1 MNALSDTW
9 LPDLVEPREPLLS
22 IVIPVYNER
31 PVLPLLYE
39 RLDTVLSALDGIRYE
54 LVLVDD
60 GSRDGSGDYLAGL
73 AARTSGIKAVR
84 LSRNF
89 GKEAALTAG
98 LVQADGD
105 AVVILDAD
113 LQDPPELI
121 PQMLQAWR
129 AGADVVCMRR
139 RSRAGETWF
148 KRGSAHMFYRL
159 LNRISDVDIPE
170 DTGDFRLLSRQAVDA
185 LAQLGERKRYMKG
198 LFAWIGLPTQVIEY
212 DRAPRAA
219 GASKWDYLGL
229 LGLAFEGIT
238 SFSVAPLRLTMGM
251 GIMTALA
258 GILYGL
264 WIVAKTLIL
273 GDPVQGY
280 PSLISVMTFLG
291 GIQLIS
297 IGLLGEYVGKTYF
310 EAKQRPVYLIRDV
323 VQARSRP
330 RRGAPA
336 PRQYG
341 SAASRQN
348 NTATKR
354 QVTNNTAKS
363 QNTNTT
369 AKSKLHVASN

>member
-1 MNALSDTW
+1 MNDVSHTW
-9 LPDLVEPREPLLS
+9 LPQLRAAPSVTLS
-22 IVIPVYNER
+22 VVIPVYNER
-31 PVLPLLYE
+31 PVLPMLYQ
-39 RLDTVLSALDGIRYE
+39 RLRAVLDPLNIDYE
-54 LVLVDD
+54 LVLIDD
-60 GSRDGSGDYLAGL
+60 GSRDGSGDYLVGL
-73 AARTSGIKAVR
+73 ATEVSIIKAVR

-98 LVQADGD
+98 LAQARGD
-105 AVVILDAD
+105 AVIILDAD

-121 PQMLQAWR
+121 PQMLEAWR

-148 KRGSAHMFYRL
+148 KRSSAHVFYRL
-159 LNRISDVDIPE
+159 LNHISDVDIPA

-185 LAQLGERKRYMKG
+185 LDQLGERKRYMKG
-198 LFAWIGLPTQVIEY
+198 LFAWIGLPTQFIEY
-212 DRAPRAA
+212 DRAARAA
-219 GASKWDYLGL
+219 GTSKWDYLGL

-238 SFSVAPLRLTMGM
+238 SFSIAPLRLTMGV
-251 GIMTALA
+251 GLLTALA
-258 GILYGL
+258 GILFGL
-264 WIVAKTLIL
+264 WIIAKTLVL

-323 VQARSRP
+323 VQKRRHARHA
-330 RRGAPA
+330 G
-336 PRQYG
+336 
-341 SAASRQN
+341 
-348 NTATKR
+348 TA
-354 QVTNNTAKS
+354 VAKNKT
-363 QNTNTT
+363 Q